1 MTGERVITVFVP
13 FTRSAHTIV
22 ATIDVIYLRES
33 HGTFA
38 EFQYNWSLALPML
51 NGNRLQTTNIVLSVT
66 KPWSQQ

>member
-38 EFQYNWSLALPML
+38 EFQYN
-51 NGNRLQTTNIVLSVT
+51 
-66 KPWSQQ
+66 